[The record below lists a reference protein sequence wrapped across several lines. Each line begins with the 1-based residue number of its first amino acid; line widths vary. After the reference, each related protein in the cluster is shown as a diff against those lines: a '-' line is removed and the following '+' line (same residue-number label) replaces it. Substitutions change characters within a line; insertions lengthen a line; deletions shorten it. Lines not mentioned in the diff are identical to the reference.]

1 MQYVW
6 SPTLGTFQDSPEKIW
21 GVTPYKSKTKPTV
34 FCGIYSLKD
43 LQKVKEHKGKRYV
56 WWCGTD
62 ITRLIKGYWLDE
74 KGKKRVSPQK
84 TADWISCHC
93 ESWVENYVEAEALAK
108 LGINAHVCPSF
119 LGDVKQFKIK
129 YKFHKKPKLYTSVSG
144 DDFKLYGWDKI
155 PKLAIENPDVEFHLY
170 GNTKHPFDF
179 KHTEIGGEPFDIS
192 IYPDNIKIHGRVP
205 KEQFN
210 KEIEDMQGGLRLTTF
225 DGFSEIIAKSVLM
238 GQYPVSLIDYPY
250 TLDPRDIDL
259 LFQLKEP
266 NIEGREHYLQEIN
279 NFPWNENNK

>member
-21 GVTPYKSKTKPTV
+21 GVTKYKSKTKPTV

-43 LQKVKEHKGKRYV
+43 LQKVKQHKGKRYV

-84 TADWISCHC
+84 TADWISSHC

-144 DDFKLYGWDKI
+144 DDFKLYGWHRID
-155 PKLAIENPDVEFHLY
+155 KLAKANPKVEFHLY
-170 GNTKHPFDF
+170 GNTKKWKSKF
-179 KHTEIGGEPFDIS
+179 KNVIV
-192 IYPDNIKIHGRVP
+192 HGRVP

-225 DGFSEIIAKSVLM
+225 DGFSEIVAKSVLM
-238 GQYPVSLIDYPY
+238 GQYPVSLINYPY
-250 TLDPRDIDL
+250 TLDPRDIEL
-259 LFQLKEP
+259 LFELKEP
-266 NIEGREHYLQEIN
+266 NKEGRKYYLQEIN
-279 NFPWNENNK
+279 NFPWAKK